1 MFVFFLVYQIYFV
14 QKLRECRGN
23 LEEYVEVVRQ
33 GLATSDLSLLNQVT
47 SEVALILQYQ
57 ILRSFLA
64 MHSYLMKYL
73 EFIENE
79 LIWEFYFVIS
89 LWNYT

>member
-14 QKLRECRGN
+14 QKLREYRGN

-57 ILRSFLA
+57 ILLSFLG
-64 MHSYLMKYL
+64 MHSYSMKHL

-79 LIWEFYFVIS
+79 LI
-89 LWNYT
+89 